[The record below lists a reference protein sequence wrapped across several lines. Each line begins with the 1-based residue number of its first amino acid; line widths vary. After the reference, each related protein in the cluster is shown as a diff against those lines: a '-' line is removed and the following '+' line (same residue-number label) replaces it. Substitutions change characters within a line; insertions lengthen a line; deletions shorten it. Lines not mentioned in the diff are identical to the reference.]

1 VRYLSRALLRHKL
14 GLTGALI
21 AFVLLV
27 VALGAPFLAGAD
39 PLAMHMTNTLRP
51 PSWAHLLGTD
61 QFGRDEMARVL
72 YGTRLSFAVGFVSM
86 FLATAVGVPIGAVS
100 GYTGGLWD
108 AIAMRWMDALLAF
121 PAVLLAIG
129 LVAILGPSTASGIV
143 AISIVYLPLVARVVR
158 GSVLVRR
165 GEEFVEAAR
174 AVGNAEWRIL
184 LRHIL
189 PNSFGPL
196 LVQLT
201 VGFAGAIVIQAGLSF
216 LGAGTPPPTPS
227 WGVMLNEARPY
238 MVTAPHVAVFPGLA
252 ISLAVL
258 GFNLLGDGMRDILD
272 PRLEG

>member
-1 VRYLSRALLRHKL
+1 
-14 GLTGALI
+14 
-21 AFVLLV
+21 
-27 VALGAPFLAGAD
+27 
-39 PLAMHMTNTLRP
+39 
-51 PSWAHLLGTD
+51 
-61 QFGRDEMARVL
+61 
-72 YGTRLSFAVGFVSM
+72 
-86 FLATAVGVPIGAVS
+86 
-100 GYTGGLWD
+100 
-108 AIAMRWMDALLAF
+108 MDALLAF

-165 GEEFVEAAR
+165 SEEFVEAAR
-174 AVGNAEWRIL
+174 AVGNADWRIL

-272 PRLEG
+272 PRLAG